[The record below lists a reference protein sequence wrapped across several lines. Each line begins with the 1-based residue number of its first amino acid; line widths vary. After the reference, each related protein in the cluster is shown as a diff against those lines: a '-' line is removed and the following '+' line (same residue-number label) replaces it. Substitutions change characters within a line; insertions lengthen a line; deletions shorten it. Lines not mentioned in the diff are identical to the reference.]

1 MNAKTQDRQ
10 RLIRLI
16 HVAKRE
22 LALDDDS
29 YRAILQRIGKQVSAA
44 DLTVPELNQVLEYLK
59 RNGFKVRSKARQAA
73 QSRPLA
79 QDEQHKKIRAL
90 WLFLHQIGVVKNPA
104 ESALAAYV
112 KRITGR
118 DAMQWLAGDQLEQ
131 VIESLK
137 KWAMRSLPDLVQKL
151 AAEVQHLPLT
161 ATQRNELNQRMAKA
175 MARKTFEPMLSAW
188 EGLTATLKA
197 KEEA

>member
-137 KWAMRSLPDLVQKL
+137 KWAMRSLPDLV
-151 AAEVQHLPLT
+151 AEAGGRGATPSADGYAVQ
-161 ATQRNELNQRMAKA
+161 RAKPA
-175 MARKTFEPMLSAW
+175 D
-188 EGLTATLKA
+188 G
-197 KEEA
+197 

>member
-1 MNAKTQDRQ
+1 M
-10 RLIRLI
+10 
-16 HVAKRE
+16 AKRE

-29 YRAILQRIGKQVSAA
+29 YRAILQRIGKQASAA

-59 RNGFKVRSKARQAA
+59 RSGFKVRSKARQAA

-112 KRITGR
+112 KRITGS
-118 DAMQWLAGDQLEQ
+118 DAMQWLAGDQLEL
-131 VIESLK
+131 VTESLK
-137 KWAMRSLPDLVQKL
+137 KWAMRSLPDVVQKL
-151 AAEVQHLPLT
+151 AAEVQQLPLT
-161 ATQRNELNQRMAKA
+161 AAQRDKLNQRMATA
-175 MARKTFEPMLSAW
+175 MARKTFDPMLSVW
-188 EGLTATLKA
+188 ESLTAALKA

>member
-29 YRAILQRIGKQVSAA
+29 YRAILQRIGKQASAA

-59 RNGFKVRSKARQAA
+59 RSGFRVRSKAQAA
-73 QSRPLA
+73 TQSRPLA

-90 WLFLHQIGVVKNPA
+90 WLFMHQIGVVKNPA
-104 ESALAAYV
+104 ESALASYV

-151 AAEVQHLPLT
+151 AAEAQQLPLT
-161 ATQRNELNQRMAKA
+161 AAQCDELNQRMATA
-175 MARKTFEPMLSAW
+175 MTRKTFDPMLSAW
-188 EGLTATLKA
+188 ESLTAVLKA

>member
-22 LALDDDS
+22 LALEDDS
-29 YRAILQRIGKQVSAA
+29 YRAILQRIGKKASAA

-59 RNGFKVRSKARQAA
+59 RSGFKVRSKAQPATQAR
-73 QSRPLA
+73 SLA

-151 AAEVQHLPLT
+151 AAEVQQLPLT
-161 ATQRNELNQRMAKA
+161 AAQCNQLNQLLNTA
-175 MARKTFEPMLSAW
+175 MTRKTFDPMLSVW
-188 EGLTATLKA
+188 EGLTTTLKA

>member
-1 MNAKTQDRQ
+1 MTTMPTQDRQ

-29 YRAILQRIGKQVSAA
+29 YRAILQRIGKQASAA
-44 DLTVPELNQVLEYLK
+44 DLSVPALNQVLEYLK
-59 RNGFKVRSKARQAA
+59 RNGFKVRSKS
-73 QSRPLA
+73 SRPLA

-90 WLFLHQIGVVKNPA
+90 WLFLHQIGVVNNPA

-118 DAMQWLAGDQLEQ
+118 DAMQWLSGDQLEQ

-137 KWAMRSLPDLVQKL
+137 KWAMRSLPDLVQQL
-151 AAEVQHLPLT
+151 AAEVQQLPLT
-161 ATQRNELNQRMAKA
+161 AAQCNELNQLIAKA
-175 MARKTFEPMLSAW
+175 MARKTFDPMLSAW
-188 EGLTATLKA
+188 ESLNATLNA

>member
-1 MNAKTQDRQ
+1 
-10 RLIRLI
+10 
-16 HVAKRE
+16 
-22 LALDDDS
+22 
-29 YRAILQRIGKQVSAA
+29 
-44 DLTVPELNQVLEYLK
+44 
-59 RNGFKVRSKARQAA
+59 

-90 WLFLHQIGVVKNPA
+90 WLFLYQIGVVKNPA

-151 AAEVQHLPLT
+151 AAEAQQLPLT
-161 ATQRNELNQRMAKA
+161 AAQCDELNQRMATA
-175 MARKTFEPMLSAW
+175 MAR
-188 EGLTATLKA
+188 
-197 KEEA
+197 

>member
-1 MNAKTQDRQ
+1 MQSELNTISFGTPIRRIAVDQ
-10 RLIRLI
+10 R
-16 HVAKRE
+16 V
-22 LALDDDS
+22 
-29 YRAILQRIGKQVSAA
+29 
-44 DLTVPELNQVLEYLK
+44 LTV
-59 RNGFKVRSKARQAA
+59 KVRSKAQAA
-73 QSRPLA
+73 TQSRPLA

-90 WLFLHQIGVVKNPA
+90 WLFLYQIGVVKNPA

-151 AAEVQHLPLT
+151 AAEAQQLPLT
-161 ATQRNELNQRMAKA
+161 AAQCDELNQRMATA
-175 MARKTFEPMLSAW
+175 MARKTFDPMLSAW
-188 EGLTATLKA
+188 EGLTAALKA

>member
-1 MNAKTQDRQ
+1 MNAKTQDRH

-16 HVAKRE
+16 HVAKRD

-29 YRAILQRIGKQVSAA
+29 YRAILQRIGKKASAA
-44 DLTVPELNQVLEYLK
+44 DLAVPELNQVLEYLK
-59 RNGFKVRSKARQAA
+59 RSGFKVRSKAQPAT

-161 ATQRNELNQRMAKA
+161 ATQCNDLNQRMATA

-197 KEEA
+197 KEKA